1 MELNITF
8 GWHLDGPSFPEEP
21 GLGQLTAG
29 PIGMLN
35 QLCLRLGLM
44 TRYPAQ
50 AVRIA
55 QYLSLLK
62 ATDDGSYF
70 YSQSLKTDSWGT
82 AKAMLSLRDDLLANG
97 WKPLAAGEANVDVP
111 ARLAA
116 ISQIEKIA
124 GNKLICLTD
133 MIGPI
138 LDALDSVDDV
148 KISSIS
154 ILDGIEL
161 LPPIW
166 QKLFLKLESKNVQIK
181 EWFGCDENSTP
192 ISEDVSEELISS
204 QACTDKGL
212 EPSSMSDVAKLGAFL
227 NANEKLEFSAD
238 GSLLILESDDEV
250 QAADYIA
257 NLLPQLAGQRQTVI
271 IRGASTSFLDKMLK
285 RQNLPAIGGPR
296 KSALRGYLQ
305 LLPLALELLWEPLDP
320 VRMIEFLLLPHG
332 PIPPSIARSFT
343 YALSREPGIG
353 GSAWGKAWSDTR
365 EQLKKWQA
373 EDKEELFV
381 CSEAETAVTEP
392 NSEIDNLQTN
402 ALLARELSLK
412 KWLESERFDISSG
425 IPSSVVLDLCRRVKQ
440 HAHLRLNTVFPESLS
455 SENLVFLQT
464 AACAETLASTVT
476 AMNVESISR
485 SQLMRIIESVM
496 GEGYSPDNPE
506 ASEWSSVDHP
516 GQITAH
522 ADTVI
527 WWGFVDNEKHG
538 FTTPWSSGESAYLE
552 SLGVHVDTAQSA
564 VVREAKSWCRPISTC
579 AKQLLLVKPR
589 AVAGRTVAAH
599 PFYHE
604 ISAALEFTPHRT
616 RSTLIKQAHQI
627 YEGAT
632 TDCLNICI
640 KSEMVK
646 HTELPSRRPRWN
658 ISAHAIEPSI
668 ESATSLQRLLGC
680 PLNWMLEHKAKFKF
694 GHLLSISA
702 GEQLAGNL
710 AHAVFARVFND
721 AKSGASHS
729 THAVQAAQAAQKY
742 FDELCPK
749 VAAPLLLPGNSLERQ
764 RLRQAVVEGA
774 DSLARMIDDANFSKV
789 ICEVEENITLDGV
802 SLTGRPDMVL
812 IHPDNVDYV
821 IDLKWTR
828 RAPYRRREISEGRA
842 IQLALYATLINKG
855 SGLATEGG
863 YFMIAQK
870 QLYSTSAKLFPE
882 HMYVEGLSL
891 RHTFANVLQN
901 YKTHLELL
909 NDGTIYATG
918 LNACSNEALETD
930 EGGIDIYLD
939 DEPEHPSQK
948 VPGITLALEPPCR
961 ICNFARLCGY
971 KEYQS

>member
-35 QLCLRLGLM
+35 QLCLRLGLI

-62 ATDDGSYF
+62 ASDDGSYF

-82 AKAMLSLRDDLLANG
+82 AKAILSLRDDLLANG
-97 WKPLAAGEANVDVP
+97 WKPLAASEANVDVP

-116 ISQIEKIA
+116 ISQIEKRA
-124 GNKLICLTD
+124 GNKLTCLTD

-138 LDALDSVDDV
+138 LEALDTVDDV
-148 KISSIS
+148 RISSIS

-192 ISEDVSEELISS
+192 ISEDVSEQLISS
-204 QACTDKGL
+204 QASADSGL
-212 EPSSMSDVAKLGAFL
+212 GTRSLSDVAKLGAFL
-227 NANEKLEFSAD
+227 NANEKLKFTGD

-285 RQNLPAIGGPR
+285 HQNLPAIGGPR

-305 LLPLALELLWEPLDP
+305 LLPLALELLWEPFDP
-320 VRMIEFLLLPHG
+320 VRMIEFLLLPYG

-353 GSAWGKAWSDTR
+353 GSAWEKAWRDTR
-365 EQLKKWQA
+365 EQLKKWQT
-373 EDKEELFV
+373 EDKKEHFV
-381 CSEAETAVTEP
+381 CFETETTITEP
-392 NSEIDNLQTN
+392 NKKADNVETD
-402 ALLARELSLK
+402 APLARELSLK

-425 IPSSVVLDLCRRVKQ
+425 IPTSVVLDLCRRVKQ

-464 AACAETLASTVT
+464 AVCAETLVSTVS

-538 FTTPWSSGESAYLE
+538 FTTPWSAGESAYLE
-552 SLGVHVDTAQSA
+552 SVGVHVDTAQSA
-564 VVREAKSWCRPISTC
+564 VVREAKSWCRPIFTS

-616 RSTLIKQAHQI
+616 RSSLIKQAHQI
-627 YEGAT
+627 YEGAF

-640 KSEMVK
+640 KSELVK
-646 HTELPSRRPRWN
+646 HTELPSKRPRWN
-658 ISAHAIEPSI
+658 ISAHAIEPSK

-710 AHAVFARVFND
+710 AHAVFARVFNN
-721 AKSGASHS
+721 ANYS
-729 THAVQAAQAAQKY
+729 TNAAQSAQMY
-742 FDELCPK
+742 FDQLCPQ
-749 VAAPLLLPGNSLERQ
+749 VAAPLMLPGNSLERQ

-774 DSLARMIDDANFSKV
+774 DSLARMIDDAKFSKV
-789 ICEVEENITLDGV
+789 ICEVEQNVTLDGV

-812 IHPDNVDYV
+812 IHPDNSDYV

-842 IQLALYATLINKG
+842 IQLALYATLIRKD

-891 RHTFANVLQN
+891 RHTFENVLQN
-901 YKTHLELL
+901 YKTHLEILEG
-909 NDGTIYATG
+909 GTIYATG
-918 LNACSNEALETD
+918 VSVGSNDVIETD
-930 EGGIDIYLD
+930 DGGIDIYLD

>member
-35 QLCLRLGLM
+35 QLCLRLGLI
-44 TRYPAQ
+44 TKYPAQ

-55 QYLSLLK
+55 HYLSLLK
-62 ATDDGSYF
+62 ASDDGSYF

-82 AKAMLSLRDDLLANG
+82 AKAVLSLRDDLLANG
-97 WKPLAAGEANVDVP
+97 WKPLAASEANVDVP

-116 ISQIEKIA
+116 ISHIEKRA
-124 GNKLICLTD
+124 GNELICLTD

-138 LDALDSVDDV
+138 LDALDAEDDV

-181 EWFGCDENSTP
+181 EWFGCDESSTP
-192 ISEDVSEELISS
+192 ISEDVSEQLISS
-204 QACTDKGL
+204 PIIADSGL
-212 EPSSMSDVAKLGAFL
+212 ESRSLSDVAKLGAFL
-227 NANEKLEFSAD
+227 NANEKLEFSGD

-250 QAADYIA
+250 QAADYVA
-257 NLLPQLAGQRQTVI
+257 NLLPQLAGQRRTVI

-296 KSALRGYLQ
+296 RSALRGYLQ
-305 LLPLALELLWEPLDP
+305 LLPLALELLWQPFDP

-343 YALSREPGIG
+343 FALSREPGIG
-353 GSAWGKAWSDTR
+353 GSAWEKAWNDTR

-373 EDKEELFV
+373 EDKICFV
-381 CSEAETAVTEP
+381 TETTVTEP
-392 NSEIDNLQTN
+392 NSEVDTVETAN
-402 ALLARELSLK
+402 LLARELSLK
-412 KWLESERFDISSG
+412 KWLESDRYDISSG
-425 IPSSVVLDLCRRVKQ
+425 IPSSVVLDLCLRVKQ
-440 HAHLRLNTVFPESLS
+440 HAHLRLNTVFPESSS

-464 AACAETLASTVT
+464 AVCAETLASTIT

-485 SQLMRIIESVM
+485 AQLMRIIESVM

-538 FTTPWSSGESAYLE
+538 FTTPWSAGESAYLE
-552 SLGVHVDTAQSA
+552 SVGVHLDTAQSA
-564 VVREAKSWCRPISTC
+564 VVREAKSWCRPISTS
-579 AKQLLLVKPR
+579 AKQLLIVKPR
-589 AVAGRTVAAH
+589 AVTGRTVAAH
-599 PFYHE
+599 PFFHE

-616 RSTLIKQAHQI
+616 RATLIKQAHQI
-627 YEGAT
+627 YKGAST
-632 TDCLNICI
+632 ECLNICI
-640 KSEMVK
+640 KSALVK
-646 HTELPSRRPRWN
+646 HTELPAKRPRWN
-658 ISAHAIEPSI
+658 ISARALEPSI

-710 AHAVFARVFND
+710 AHAVFARVFNS
-721 AKSGASHS
+721 AKAGANYS
-729 THAVQAAQAAQKY
+729 THAAQSAQKY
-742 FDELCPK
+742 FDELCPQ
-749 VAAPLLLPGNSLERQ
+749 VAAPLLLAGNSLERQ

-774 DSLARMIDDANFSKV
+774 DSLARMIDDASFSKV
-789 ICEVEENITLDGV
+789 ICELEQNMTLDGV

-812 IHPDNVDYV
+812 IHPDNSDYV

-842 IQLALYATLINKG
+842 IQLALYAKLINND

-891 RHTFANVLQN
+891 RHTFEKVIQN
-901 YKTHLELL
+901 YKAHLEILD
-909 NDGTIYATG
+909 DGTIYATG
-918 LNACSNEALETD
+918 LNASSHDAFETD
-930 EGGIDIYLD
+930 DGGIDIYLD